1 LAARFLHLA
10 THALGALGDL
20 RERATK
26 IRQRAAEDGAELAA
40 AGLGRRLQIPL
51 DVLRSVLDSE
61 TESAAGGIADTAQVF
76 LEVFGTTLDT
86 LAQVLPG

>member
-1 LAARFLHLA
+1 VLLCAAR
-10 THALGALGDL
+10 
-20 RERATK
+20 ER
-26 IRQRAAEDGAELAA
+26 RAAALPEV
-40 AGLGRRLQIPL
+40 PH
-51 DVLRSVLDSE
+51 VLFEVFSPVLDSE